1 MSYHRRTLLPVN
13 AMTEL
18 MATDLATDGGHLSHR
33 RPRYLGPFETL
44 KTAIRSV
51 YGRKVEIEVEV

>member
-18 MATDLATDGGHLSHR
+18 MATDLATDGGHLQLTFVESVGS
-33 RPRYLGPFETL
+33 GPNLQVIHT
-44 KTAIRSV
+44 
-51 YGRKVEIEVEV
+51 